1 MTAVNRVDYSP
12 IRSSSL
18 NRNSQ
23 SQTIAR
29 LKSASVDTVYFTGSE
44 NNNGINEIKREL
56 LKEKLVE
63 ILEEDKQKGDKRV
76 FLEYTPE
83 TVDKIVNLM
92 ANDPKEHYL
101 IGISGETASGKTT
114 IPQRILK
121 VLNYYEKAK
130 VAILLNADNFYYDIT
145 DKVPLYGSL
154 DELKSHYNFD
164 VPQAVDLKLL
174 REKLLKF
181 ANGEKGYIPYY
192 DFPTSS
198 RKEEAIYV
206 NPPKFILSEG
216 LFNLGEHEG
225 IKDIFDVK
233 IYVDVPE
240 DEIHRRWWNR
250 AKKRGL
256 DVNIPKQKEVA
267 QNIFDNAM
275 KQSKIYVKPSKVNAD
290 VVINGNLDVRDNII
304 MAKKIYKALKD
315 ADSEAKQDLN
325 NKTVSH
331 IFNKFIESLNDT
343 IGRYKRYFPTMQKNT
358 AD

>member
-1 MTAVNRVDYSP
+1 MTIVNRVNYFPVKSYP
-12 IRSSSL
+12 L
-18 NRNSQ
+18 NWNSQ
-23 SQTIAR
+23 SQTIAS
-29 LKSASVDTVYFTGSE
+29 LKSASVDKVHFTGRE
-44 NNNGINEIKREL
+44 NNDEVNAIKRKL
-56 LKEKLVE
+56 LKDKLVG

-76 FLEYTPE
+76 FLEYTPA
-83 TVDKIVNLM
+83 TVDKIVDLM

-121 VLNYYEKAK
+121 VINYYEKAK

-145 DKVPLYGSL
+145 DKIPQYGSL
-154 DELKSHYNFD
+154 DELKKNYNFD
-164 VPQAVDLKLL
+164 VPQAVDLKHLKQ
-174 REKLLKF
+174 KLGQF

-198 RKEEAIYV
+198 RKDDAIYI

-304 MAKKIYKALKD
+304 MARKIYKALKD
-315 ADSEAKQDLN
+315 ADNEAKQEIN
-325 NKTVSH
+325 NNTTSNLFSKLKVLANNG
-331 IFNKFIESLNDT
+331 IDSLNRLFMKFQT
-343 IGRYKRYFPTMQKNT
+343 NA